1 MTNQYIEYLSEIEKF
16 KLERNCLIVKFEDLN
31 DDTFNTIESVF
42 NFFEIKIDR
51 EILNKSIEIN
61 LKDNFIKRIYNQ
73 NSNRFS
79 KQVFDK
85 DLNDFIQKILEK
97 KLKDASYRY
106 NRL

>member
-1 MTNQYIEYLSEIEKF
+1 MSEIEKF
-16 KLERNCLIVKFEDLN
+16 KLQRNCLIVKFENLN
-31 DDTFNTIESVF
+31 NDTLNTIEGIF

-61 LKDNFIKRIYNQ
+61 LKNNFIKRIYNK

-79 KQVFDK
+79 KRVFDK
-85 DLNDFIQKILEK
+85 DLKDFIEKILEK